1 MWVFRAGYP
10 AICIKCPHLA
20 CGKYG
25 LRYMWQSPRGKKRL
39 EGMIYPPNYLAFKM
53 VCHI

>member
-25 LRYMWQSPRGKKRL
+25 LRYMWQSPAEKEVRGYDL
-39 EGMIYPPNYLAFKM
+39 SSNYLAFKM